1 MKYYI
6 FALSFIAAD
15 QLSKFLVRTYLDVG
29 ESVSVLGD
37 FFRLTHIQN
46 RGAAFSMFSGQRL
59 LLILVPVVMVIAA
72 LLVLSK
78 MKHAHWSLYTAWTL
92 ILAGGLGNLIDRIVF
107 GQVTDMLD
115 FSIFPPVFNL
125 ADIGI
130 TVGCALAVIYILLG
144 DRLKQH
150 D

>member
-1 MKYYI
+1 MRYYI
-6 FALSFIAAD
+6 FALLFIAAD
-15 QLSKFLVRTYLDVG
+15 QLTKFLVRTYLHVG

-46 RGAAFSMFSGQRL
+46 QGAAFSMLSGQRL
-59 LLILVPVVMVIAA
+59 FLIVVPAVVVIAA
-72 LLVLSK
+72 LIVLSR

-92 ILAGGLGNLIDRIVF
+92 ILAGGVGNLIDRILF

-125 ADIGI
+125 ADIGV
-130 TVGCALAVIYILLG
+130 TVGCALFVIYILLG
-144 DRLKQH
+144 DRLK
-150 D
+150 